1 MKPKLKQPDVDRVLY
16 ALRHG
21 RWIKGRKLCAQTGV
35 AYRLIRAIA
44 QETGKIISS
53 QRGYKLTA
61 HATPEELQ
69 EAHADLVSRAAKIKN
84 RANLLERQIT
94 ARQQAGVLI

>member
-21 RWIKGRKLCAQTGV
+21 RWVKGRKLCAQTGV

-44 QETGKIISS
+44 QETGEIISS
-53 QRGYKLTA
+53 QQGYKLTE
-61 HATPEELQ
+61 HATPEELAA
-69 EAHADLVSRAAKIKN
+69 AHADLVSRATKIHR
-84 RANLLERQIT
+84 RASLLEWQIKQ
-94 ARQQAGVLI
+94 RQQAGVLL